1 MAEAARPERIGVF
14 GGTFDPIHNA
24 HLDIARAAMK
34 HAGLDRVLFVVAARP
49 PHKQDDT
56 FAAPAAR
63 FAMVEAALRGEA
75 GMAPCDIE
83 LRRAGPSY
91 TADTL
96 RELKRMHPVAELF
109 LILGMDAC
117 MDLPQWREPET
128 IVANAR
134 ILAVPRP
141 GGDGH
146 VPPGLASKCVV
157 LPFKETELSSTD
169 IRDLIAS
176 GGGYRAHVPAAV
188 ADHIDLHGLY
198 HGRIPDAAR
207 G

>member
-1 MAEAARPERIGVF
+1 MAPAERPERIGVF

-24 HLDIARAAMK
+24 HIEIARAAMK

-63 FAMVEAALRGEA
+63 FEMVEAALRGEA

-96 RELKRMHPVAELF
+96 RELKRLHPGAELF

-117 MDLPQWREPET
+117 MDLPQWREPEA
-128 IVANAR
+128 ILANAR
-134 ILAVPRP
+134 IVAVPRP

-146 VPPGLASKCVV
+146 VPRGLEAKCVL
-157 LPFKETELSSTD
+157 LPFKETDISSTD
-169 IRDLIAS
+169 VRDAIVS
-176 GGGYRAHVPAAV
+176 GGRYREYVPAAV
-188 ADHIDLHGLY
+188 ADYIDHHGLY